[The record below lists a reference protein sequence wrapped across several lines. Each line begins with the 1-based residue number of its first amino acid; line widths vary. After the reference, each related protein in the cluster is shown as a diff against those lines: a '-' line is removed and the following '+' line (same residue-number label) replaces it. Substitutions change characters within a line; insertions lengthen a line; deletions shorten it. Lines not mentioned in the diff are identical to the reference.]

1 MKIGEMNF
9 PDILKKYRDRDVL
22 IIFKSG
28 KRLKTHVDEIENQ
41 LDGWDDVLFMVT
53 AGNNPTIPVDAFLK
67 DIEDIQVLN

>member
-1 MKIGEMNF
+1 MRISEMNF

-41 LDGWDDVLFMVT
+41 LDVWDDVLFMVT
-53 AGNNPTIPVDAFLK
+53 ADNMPTVPVDAFLK
-67 DIEDIQVLN
+67 DIEDIDILN